1 MHSIVM
7 TALACTLSASA
18 ALAAP
23 VGVEIRGAS
32 QALEQP
38 SAERVS
44 GTVRSAN
51 VEEKSF
57 RLADADGKETTLSF
71 DAKTK
76 FVLDGQEVDATRL
89 LAAGTKV
96 TVSHEDHVALKVEA
110 STKG

>member
-1 MHSIVM
+1 MRSIVI

-23 VGVEIRGAS
+23 KVEVGGAS

-44 GTVRSAN
+44 GTVRSAD
-51 VEEKSF
+51 VEGKSF